1 MLIAASLAA
10 AVFLSFI
17 VSSYR
22 ELSRFAEAKLT
33 ETQATAQVLA
43 AVVAN
48 AVAQGDRSLA
58 LQALDSIG
66 RIPAVGFAEIRDA
79 TGDLLAEAGTGVAL
93 TSGGVAETRRP
104 DFWSMLLGRP
114 YFVSADVVS
123 GGRKVGQLSL
133 LVDTSD
139 LLARFREAAA
149 AAVVSAGAAIL
160 VGLIIAAR
168 LQRSITGPLGD
179 LAETMNR
186 VRATSDFGQRARRRS
201 DDETGQLVDAFNEML
216 DQIGSRDAALEEH
229 RASLERTVSER
240 TRELADARDVAI
252 SANRAKSDF
261 LATMSHEIRTPL
273 NGMLVVAELL
283 ARGDLPARQ
292 LRYAEIISRSGQTL
306 LSIINDILDLSKIE
320 AGKLTLEKGRI
331 DPAQIIGDVLG
342 LFWERAASKNLDL
355 AAAIASDVPGLLEGD
370 PVRLSQIVSNL
381 VNNALKFTERGHVFV
396 DVECRRP
403 DEDVCVLQFCVSDTG
418 IGIPAEKLADVFQA
432 FTQADSS
439 TTRRFGGTGL
449 GLSISQ
455 RLVHAMGGEIWAE
468 STPGNGSRFLFTIR
482 ARVLQRNLPA
492 GRQTSG
498 ERRRAVIAVDGEAT
512 RQALA
517 RGLADAGYEIVGL
530 SSDTAAGAAKR
541 ADVVF
546 AEHRDV
552 LHHGDSAGIP
562 SARLIS
568 IATPGEASELDE
580 RRQNLTRPLISRD
593 VTSLL
598 ADAGQARPAAL
609 PEQSQG
615 TEPLAYLRPH
625 LRVLVADDSPVNLEV
640 TKEVLTL
647 LGATCSLV
655 ADGAEAV
662 AAFRREKFD
671 LVLMDGS
678 MPVMDGFAA
687 TRAIRRHEETTGA
700 ARTPVIALTAHTDA
714 SAPWQAAGMDDHLL
728 KPITIQ
734 SLSRCLGRWAPAP
747 SDNDTD
753 INAEQNSRPLTS
765 GTPRAPSEAEP
776 LDADI
781 LAGFRELGKGSD
793 AVLVKLLG
801 LFMSHAPSRRRALDD
816 ALAAGDLELV
826 AVEAHALKSPSRN
839 IGALALAQHCE
850 TVEARA
856 RQGDRSILIDPVLD
870 ALSTE
875 YRRVVQAIAR
885 LKTKDSDSASAM
897 PALSS
902 DAA

>member
-1 MLIAASLAA
+1 MRQRDWCSWRPFLVFVPRARSIRAKLALLIAASLAA

-66 RIPAVGFAEIRDA
+66 RIPAVSFAEIRDA

-123 GGRKVGQLSL
+123 GGRKVGRLSL

-186 VRATSDFGQRARRRS
+186 VRATSDFRQRARRRS

-229 RASLERTVSER
+229 RAGLERTVSER

-331 DPAQIIGDVLG
+331 DPAQIVGDVLG
-342 LFWERAASKNLDL
+342 LFWERAASKNFDL

-370 PVRLSQIVSNL
+370 PVRLSQIV
-381 VNNALKFTERGHVFV
+381 
-396 DVECRRP
+396 
-403 DEDVCVLQFCVSDTG
+403 
-418 IGIPAEKLADVFQA
+418 
-432 FTQADSS
+432 
-439 TTRRFGGTGL
+439 
-449 GLSISQ
+449 
-455 RLVHAMGGEIWAE
+455 
-468 STPGNGSRFLFTIR
+468 
-482 ARVLQRNLPA
+482 
-492 GRQTSG
+492 
-498 ERRRAVIAVDGEAT
+498 
-512 RQALA
+512 
-517 RGLADAGYEIVGL
+517 
-530 SSDTAAGAAKR
+530 
-541 ADVVF
+541 
-546 AEHRDV
+546 
-552 LHHGDSAGIP
+552 
-562 SARLIS
+562 
-568 IATPGEASELDE
+568 
-580 RRQNLTRPLISRD
+580 
-593 VTSLL
+593 
-598 ADAGQARPAAL
+598 
-609 PEQSQG
+609 
-615 TEPLAYLRPH
+615 
-625 LRVLVADDSPVNLEV
+625 
-640 TKEVLTL
+640 
-647 LGATCSLV
+647 
-655 ADGAEAV
+655 
-662 AAFRREKFD
+662 
-671 LVLMDGS
+671 
-678 MPVMDGFAA
+678 
-687 TRAIRRHEETTGA
+687 
-700 ARTPVIALTAHTDA
+700 
-714 SAPWQAAGMDDHLL
+714 
-728 KPITIQ
+728 
-734 SLSRCLGRWAPAP
+734 
-747 SDNDTD
+747 
-753 INAEQNSRPLTS
+753 
-765 GTPRAPSEAEP
+765 
-776 LDADI
+776 
-781 LAGFRELGKGSD
+781 
-793 AVLVKLLG
+793 
-801 LFMSHAPSRRRALDD
+801 
-816 ALAAGDLELV
+816 
-826 AVEAHALKSPSRN
+826 
-839 IGALALAQHCE
+839 
-850 TVEARA
+850 
-856 RQGDRSILIDPVLD
+856 
-870 ALSTE
+870 
-875 YRRVVQAIAR
+875 
-885 LKTKDSDSASAM
+885 
-897 PALSS
+897 
-902 DAA
+902 